1 MTLIGNGTV
10 IAEAV
15 SRAERR
21 RTNKKPKTA
30 SLRKATNEA
39 TELMRRATSP
49 EQAVKSRPV
58 QDYDICSQAPGT
70 W

>member
-1 MTLIGNGTV
+1 MTLIGDGTV

-15 SRAERR
+15 SRAERG

-30 SLRKATNEA
+30 SFHKATNEA
-39 TELMRRATSP
+39 TELMRRATSL

-58 QDYDICSQAPGT
+58 QDDNFCSQAPGT